1 MLDGKA
7 SGVFAT
13 RTPHRPNP
21 IGLTLV
27 AIDSVDP
34 KGGLV
39 HFRGVDVIDGT
50 PILDIKPF
58 VPYEA
63 LDCGASS
70 PAPASTEAAGS
81 SVTAARNA
89 QHPAAIAAAAV
100 LRYPSWLTA
109 EGRKVTPLRVVE
121 IQDDAAGRLRKLV
134 ADRVLQLYT
143 SYDDVWA
150 AIKEAIQ
157 LDIRRV
163 HHRHKFSSSSC
174 GAAADGSASGGGA
187 TYGFC
192 MDVLN
197 VVFGMTA
204 VDSARVVEVEHWSGR
219 YGST

>member
-70 PAPASTEAAGS
+70 PESASTEAAGS
-81 SVTAARNA
+81 TVTAARSA
-89 QHPAAIAAAAV
+89 QHPA
-100 LRYPSWLTA
+100 
-109 EGRKVTPLRVVE
+109 
-121 IQDDAAGRLRKLV
+121 
-134 ADRVLQLYT
+134 
-143 SYDDVWA
+143 
-150 AIKEAIQ
+150 
-157 LDIRRV
+157 
-163 HHRHKFSSSSC
+163 
-174 GAAADGSASGGGA
+174 
-187 TYGFC
+187 
-192 MDVLN
+192 
-197 VVFGMTA
+197 
-204 VDSARVVEVEHWSGR
+204 
-219 YGST
+219 